1 MSLNVLIPYHIAN
14 LALVG
19 ALLLMLRPNAAAAPT
34 RRTFYVFIALG
45 AAIVILIIA
54 AGALH
59 IDPYE
64 AAQLPVAS
72 LLGYGTLLFGGLAA
86 LYRRTRWIMG
96 SCILMVF
103 VLLAIAVDAFL
114 IEPHWL
120 EVTTVTLRSPK
131 VMEPL
136 RIAVLADIQTDRA
149 GAYEARVMAEVLRA
163 QPDLILF
170 AGDYLH
176 LSRRSRGYAAE
187 MGALNEVLTD
197 AGLSAPLGM
206 IAVMGNMDRHYDW
219 PQLFAGLP
227 LTRAQTT
234 TRYDLGPVALTALGM
249 RESFNAD
256 IRVPPAD
263 DFHIVLG
270 HSPNFALGDVDADL
284 LLAGHTHGGQIPA
297 FLRAPVMLLVGF
309 PRISA
314 AHIAEIAPG
323 KTLIISRG
331 IGMERGAAPQMRFLC
346 RPELVIVD
354 VLPQ

>member
-19 ALLLMLRPNAAAAPT
+19 ALLLMLRPNAAAST
-34 RRTFYVFIALG
+34 RRALYVFIALG
-45 AAIVILIIA
+45 AVIVILVIA

-64 AAQLPVAS
+64 AVQLPVAS
-72 LLGYGTLLFGGLAA
+72 LLGYGTLLFGGLFV
-86 LYRRTRWIMG
+86 LYRRTRWIMR
-96 SCILMVF
+96 SCILLVF

-131 VMEPL
+131 VTAPL

-149 GAYEARVMAEVLRA
+149 GAYEARVLAETLRA

-187 MGALNEVLTD
+187 MGALNEVLTN
-197 AGLSAPLGM
+197 AGLSTPLGM

-227 LTRAQTT
+227 VTVAQTN
-234 TRYDLGPVALTALGM
+234 TRYDLGPVTLTALGM
-249 RESFNAD
+249 RESFSAD
-256 IRVPPAD
+256 IRVSPAD

-284 LLAGHTHGGQIPA
+284 LFAGHTHGGQIPG
-297 FLRAPVMLLVGF
+297 FLRAPIMMLLGF
-309 PRISA
+309 PRLA
-314 AHIAEIAPG
+314 ATHIAEIAPG

-346 RPELVIVD
+346 RPELVIVEI
-354 VLPQ
+354 LPQ